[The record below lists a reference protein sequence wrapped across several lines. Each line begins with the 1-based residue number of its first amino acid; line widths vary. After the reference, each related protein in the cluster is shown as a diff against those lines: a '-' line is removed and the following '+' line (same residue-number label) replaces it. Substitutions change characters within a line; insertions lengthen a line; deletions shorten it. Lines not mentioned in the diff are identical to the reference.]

1 LQFKRIRVLSSDDSP
16 EKKVTESAAAART
29 VSNGYGFAGM
39 PSPDIVQM
47 RLDLLQ
53 QSFPNKVFYFKML
66 IKIFN
71 AFVNHRLALF
81 TDSNLKR
88 V

>member
-1 LQFKRIRVLSSDDSP
+1 MDQLSSFLFQYKRIRVLSSDTDSSP
-16 EKKVTESAAAART
+16 VKTESPRP

-53 QSFPNKVFYFKML
+53 KAFPNKVSF
-66 IKIFN
+66 
-71 AFVNHRLALF
+71 
-81 TDSNLKR
+81 
-88 V
+88 

>member
-1 LQFKRIRVLSSDDSP
+1 MLSSDTEATP
-16 EKKVTESAAAART
+16 EKNRESPRP

-53 QSFPNKVFYFKML
+53 KAFPNKVSFIQKLTLKSL
-66 IKIFN
+66 I
-71 AFVNHRLALF
+71 
-81 TDSNLKR
+81 T
-88 V
+88 